1 MSNVFVDVIE
11 FVYNENQ
18 LENNIC
24 CWFLIVVMLVVGGVG
39 VVGVVVFFIVFWN
52 LSVKVKVVGV
62 DVEVDISGI
71 EFGQLVCVMW

>member
-1 MSNVFVDVIE
+1 
-11 FVYNENQ
+11 
-18 LENNIC
+18 
-24 CWFLIVVMLVVGGVG
+24 MLVVGGVG

-71 EFGQLVCVMW
+71 EFG